1 MYFIALVF
9 GGILVSFILLIVTD
23 KAMDVANAI
32 INERVLNVW

>member
-9 GGILVSFILLIVTD
+9 GGIPVSFILLIVTD
-23 KAMDVANAI
+23 MARDVANAI